1 MWRRASLLVLAMGLA
16 CAPPQDGM
24 AGGEGGAG
32 SVTAADESQ
41 LMRADRDF
49 AAAVA
54 AGGAEAWAAWFD
66 SQGAM
71 IQPGAGEIS
80 GTASIRSAMAGL
92 DQPGVSLEWEPY
104 RAQIAASGDLG
115 YTVGRY
121 TSRGP
126 GEGDAEVVSH
136 GLYVTIWHL
145 QSDGTW
151 KVAMD
156 LGNPVGEGPWPEG

>member
-1 MWRRASLLVLAMGLA
+1 MWRRASMLVLAVGLA

-24 AGGEGGAG
+24 AGGEAG
-32 SVTAADESQ
+32 DGSMPPADESQ
-41 LMRADRDF
+41 LMQADRDF

-54 AGGAEAWAAWFD
+54 EGGAEVWAAWFD
-66 SQGAM
+66 PQGAM
-71 IQPGAGEIS
+71 IQPRAGEIS

-92 DQPGVSLEWEPY
+92 DEPGVSLEWEPY
-104 RAQIAASGDLG
+104 SADIAASGDLG

-136 GLYVTIWHL
+136 GLYVTIWRR
-145 QSDGTW
+145 QADGSW